1 MPEEEKN
8 TSNTVYRKE
17 NFKLQRWHNIVVN
30 YINGT
35 VDVFLNGE
43 LVGSMKRV
51 SPYKTFNSMEVGE
64 KGGVGG
70 GICSVTFFPFYLSKS
85 KILLNYNYLK
95 NKNPPTI

>member
-1 MPEEEKN
+1 
-8 TSNTVYRKE
+8 
-17 NFKLQRWHNIVVN
+17 
-30 YINGT
+30 
-35 VDVFLNGE
+35 
-43 LVGSMKRV
+43 
-51 SPYKTFNSMEVGE
+51 MEVGE